1 MKTLKILFV
10 LALLLIT
17 CNSYAQRYTY
27 AYPRVDIMTANDT
40 LTTSGIDAAKHYNMG
55 NAYNDVVMHFRNITG
70 ATTDT
75 IYVAMKSYNSSGVFK
90 DSILL
95 NGYDYL
101 AGNILVTI
109 FTCPTGQARAFQL
122 NYPWAGDLYYW
133 RNDAVES
140 GNKEIIYFE
149 CGNQNK

>member
-40 LTTSGIDAAKHYNMG
+40 VKYWSIDSAGSYDMG
-55 NAYNDVVMHFRNITG
+55 NAYNDIVMHIRNIAG
-70 ATTDT
+70 ASADT
-75 IYVAMKSYNSSGVFK
+75 FYVANVSFDKAGVKK
-90 DSILL
+90 DSVLL
-95 NGYDYL
+95 SGYDL
-101 AGNILVTI
+101 TSNTLTTVFIVTNG
-109 FTCPTGQARAFQL
+109 TSKAFSL
-122 NYPWAGDLYYW
+122 NYPWAGKLYYW
-133 RNDAVES
+133 RSDAWES
-140 GNKEIIYFE
+140 GNKDIFYFE